1 MINRWIRGLFT
12 NRAGRLAGA
21 AAGVALTVTLL
32 ASMGIF
38 LASSSAMMTER
49 AVAAVPIDWQAQLT
63 SNADAAAVRNA
74 IVSTPAYESL
84 ETVEYAN
91 VAGLSAR
98 TGGTAQTTGPGK
110 VLGISPHY
118 RTAYPRMIRLLTG
131 SERGILVAQQTAA
144 NLHVKQGDTV
154 TIMRIG
160 LPPVQVTVDGVV
172 DLPYADS
179 LFQAI
184 GVPAGAAPQAP
195 PDNVLLLPLA
205 AWHRIFDPQAQVR
218 PDTVQRQFHVRLS
231 GRRLPADPAAAYTY
245 VTHLANNLEARV
257 AGSALVGNN
266 LAARLAAVRAD
277 ALYARML
284 FLFLGLPGA
293 ILGILLTLSVAASG
307 RRHLLQEQA
316 LLRVRGASTGWIM
329 RYESAEALIVGAGGI
344 LLGAALTLAAGR
356 ALMPVT
362 SLLNRLSLRWLA
374 GAAAAGLL
382 LAASAVVFP
391 AWRQARRT
399 TVTAS
404 RALVRV
410 SGSPLWQRL
419 YLDVL
424 LLGVAVFVYWRT
436 AQSGYQVVLAPE
448 GVPQISVHYE
458 AFVAPLCFW
467 LGGVLLARRIWENGA
482 PRARRPLSRLLR
494 GIAGNLSGVAAASL
508 ERQRLLVGRGIALV
522 ALAFAFAVST
532 AIFNTTYNAQA
543 RVDAELTN
551 GADVTVTGSTGAPAG
566 LRLAEIRKLPGV
578 AAAQGMMH
586 RFTYVG
592 SDLQDMYGIDPAH
605 IGEATR
611 MSNAYFAGG
620 SAAASL
626 ALLARHPEGVLV
638 SEETRQSFQLNPGDH
653 LDLRLQFAGDHRY
666 HTVPFRFVG
675 VVREFPTAPRDSFL
689 VANSAY
695 IDRQTGSSVREV
707 VLIKASGDPSA
718 LAARVGKV
726 VSALP
731 GVRVTDIGSARK
743 AVSSSLTSVDLH
755 GLTRLELAFAVLM
768 VMGATGLVFALGL
781 NERRRNFAIMNAL
794 GARRGQLGAFMWS
807 EALVVLLG
815 GAIAGALLGVG
826 IAQILVTG
834 LKGVFDPPPE
844 HLIFPWAYLAI
855 LAVASVLATAA
866 AVLGARR
873 MSRGPVVEE
882 LRRL

>member
-1 MINRWIRGLFT
+1 
-12 NRAGRLAGA
+12 
-21 AAGVALTVTLL
+21 
-32 ASMGIF
+32 MGIF
-38 LASSSAMMTER
+38 LASSSATMTER
-49 AVAAVPIDWQAQLT
+49 AVAGVPIDWQVELT
-63 SNADAAAVRNA
+63 ANADAATVRNA
-74 IVSTPAYESL
+74 IVNTPTYQSS
-84 ETVEYAN
+84 ETVEYAS
-91 VAGLSAR
+91 VAGLSAD
-98 TGGTAQTTGPGK
+98 TGGTVQTTGPGK
-110 VLGISPHY
+110 VLGISRHY
-118 RTAYPRMIRLLTG
+118 AAAFPRVIRRLTG
-131 SERGILVAQQTAA
+131 SEWGILVAQQTAA
-144 NLHVKQGDTV
+144 NLHVKEGDTV

-160 LPPVQVTVDGVV
+160 LSPARVTVDGVV
-172 DLPYADS
+172 DLPFADS

-195 PDNVLLLPLA
+195 PDNVLLLPHA
-205 AWHRIFDPQAQVR
+205 AWHGIFDPQAQLR
-218 PDTVQRQFHVRLS
+218 PDTIQTQFHVKLS
-231 GRRLPADPAAAYTY
+231 GGRLPADPAAAYTY
-245 VTHLANNLEARV
+245 VTHLANNLEARA

-277 ALYARML
+277 ALYARVL
-284 FLFLGLPGA
+284 FLFLGLPGV

-316 LLRVRGASTGWIM
+316 LLRVRGASTGRIT

-344 LLGAALTLAAGR
+344 LLGAAFTVGAGR
-356 ALMPVT
+356 ALAPVT
-362 SLLNRLSLRWLA
+362 ALVNRLSLGWLA

-382 LAASAVVFP
+382 LAVSAVVFP
-391 AWRQARRT
+391 AWRQARRS
-399 TVTAS
+399 TVMGS

-410 SGSPLWQRL
+410 PGNPLWERL

-424 LLGVAVFVYWRT
+424 LLGIAVFVYWRT
-436 AQSGYQVVLAPE
+436 AQGGYQVVLAPE

-458 AFVAPLCFW
+458 AFLAPLCFW

-494 GIAGNLSGVAAASL
+494 GIAGNLSGVVAASL
-508 ERQRLLVGRGIALV
+508 ERQRLVVGRGILLV

-532 AIFNTTYNAQA
+532 ATFNTTYNAQA

-566 LRLAEIRKLPGV
+566 LRLADIRKLPGV
-578 AAAQGMMH
+578 DAAQPMLH

-592 SDLQDMYGIDPAH
+592 SDLQDIYGIDPAH

-620 SAAASL
+620 NAAASL
-626 ALLARHPEGVLV
+626 ALLARHPDGVLV
-638 SEETRQSFQLNPGDH
+638 SEETRQDFQLNAGDH
-653 LDLRLQFAGDHRY
+653 LDLRLQFAADHQY

-675 VVREFPTAPRDSFL
+675 VVREFPTAPKDSFL

-695 IDRQTGSSVREV
+695 IASQTGSSAREV
-707 VLIKASGDPSA
+707 VLVKASGDPVA
-718 LAARVGKV
+718 LAAQVEQV

-731 GVRVTDIGSARK
+731 GTKVTDIASAHK

-755 GLTRLELAFAVLM
+755 GLTRLELVFAVLM

-781 NERRRNFAIMNAL
+781 NERRRNFALLGAL
-794 GARRGQLGAFMWS
+794 GARGGQLGAFMWS

-815 GAIAGALLGVG
+815 GAIAGTLLGVG
-826 IAQILVTG
+826 VAQILVTG

-844 HLIFPWAYLAI
+844 HLILPWGYVAI
-855 LAVASVLATAA
+855 LAVSSVLATAG
-866 AVLGARR
+866 AVVGARR
-873 MSRGPVVEE
+873 MTLRPVVEE